1 MVVGKDWPSPSC
13 KRFLSS
19 MDVKE
24 SMPIWIKVR
33 PSGTSSAE
41 SKPRTAATCDAT
53 CCRSHSSTS
62 LGVLRSRESRMSER
76 GASDG
81 VTLDAKAAN
90 TDEVETCAAKNFGQS
105 TGTTPSWL
113 WPQLKA

>member
-1 MVVGKDWPSPSC
+1 MVAGKDWPSASY

-19 MDVKE
+19 MDVNE

-33 PSGTSSAE
+33 LSGTSSAE

-62 LGVLRSRESRMSER
+62 LGALRCRESRMIER
-76 GASDG
+76 GLSDG
-81 VTLDAKAAN
+81 ATLDAKAAN
-90 TDEVETCAAKNFGQS
+90 TDEVETRASKNFGQS
-105 TGTTPSWL
+105 TGTTP
-113 WPQLKA
+113 